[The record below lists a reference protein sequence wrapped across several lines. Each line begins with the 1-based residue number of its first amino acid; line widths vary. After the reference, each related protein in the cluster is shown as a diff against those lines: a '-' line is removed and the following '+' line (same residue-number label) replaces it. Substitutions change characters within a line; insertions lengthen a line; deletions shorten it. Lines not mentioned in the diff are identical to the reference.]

1 MQESRSSAGNYQADE
16 QVGITQLSWQ
26 LLSRLAGRNHA
37 AQLKIIKQ
45 MSSQESH
52 RSAGSD
58 PVTEHALFTWLI
70 IH

>member
-45 MSSQESH
+45 MSSQES
-52 RSAGSD
+52 RSSAGNYQADEQAGIKQLS
-58 PVTEHALFTWLI
+58 WQ
-70 IH
+70 